1 MHSKLLIA
9 LAALAAATLDPATS
23 NTKGKCPASVNCSG
37 IVYESRLKT
46 KHLVNKASQWPKNP
60 PISKPQNARTTP
72 GLQVRPSNPFLT

>member
-23 NTKGKCPASVNCSG
+23 NTKGKCPASVNFSG

-72 GLQVRPSNPFLT
+72 GFQVRPSNPFLT